1 MLVLQRL
8 YVIEELEAW
17 NPNLR
22 SKTAIREKNTRH
34 FVDPSIATA
43 ALGVEPSGL
52 FFDMKTFGLLFES
65 LVVRDLRIYCDTI
78 NAKVYHYRDKLKREA
93 DAVIQ
98 FEDGDW
104 ALVEVKLGDDEDVNL
119 AAKKLIKLASDINME
134 NKPPVFLIVIT
145 KGSLAY
151 RREDGVYVVPLACL
165 KN

>member
-8 YVIEELEAW
+8 YVVEELEAW

-43 ALGVEPSGL
+43 ALGVGPSGL
-52 FFDMKTFGLLFES
+52 FSDMKTFGLSFES
-65 LVVRDLRIYCDTI
+65 LVVRDLRIYCDTL
-78 NAKVYHYRDKLKREA
+78 NAKVYHYRDKLEREA

-104 ALVEVKLGDDEDVNL
+104 ALIEVKLGDDEDVNM
-119 AAKKLIKLASDINME
+119 AAQKLLGLASDIYIE
-134 NKPPVFLIVIT
+134 DKPPVFLMVIT

-151 RREDGVYVVPLACL
+151 QREDGVYVVPLACL